1 MKAKHQRLVLVA
13 LAALALT
20 GATALAVSALQETQ
34 IYFYMPSEVT
44 AKAVE
49 PGTPMRLG
57 GLVETGSVGKLADGV
72 TLTFRVSDATASVPV
87 HYKGLMPDLFREG
100 QGVITEG
107 SFDAAGVFTAK
118 TVLARHDENYVPK
131 EVADALKK
139 QGEWRPTKPPGAP
152 S

>member
-1 MKAKHQRLVLVA
+1 MKAKHQRLVLVG

-20 GATALAVSALQETQ
+20 GATALAVSALQDTQ
-34 IYFYMPSEVT
+34 IYFYMPSEVK
-44 AKAVE
+44 AKGVE

-57 GLVETGSVGKLADGV
+57 GLVEVGSVGKLADGV
-72 TLTFRVSDATASVPV
+72 TLTFRVADAAASVPV
-87 HYKGLMPDLFREG
+87 HYAGLVPDLFREG

-139 QGEWRPTKPPGAP
+139 QGEWRPAKPPGTQ